1 MLRLLQHVQ
10 KGMRI
15 GPGHLHL
22 SADDV
27 GEFVENLHADRTA
40 NGDNRIRSNL
50 PSQRSD
56 LVDRHGVDKVKLL
69 SPLSLP

>member
-1 MLRLLQHVQ
+1 
-10 KGMRI
+10 
-15 GPGHLHL
+15 
-22 SADDV
+22 
-27 GEFVENLHADRTA
+27 
-40 NGDNRIRSNL
+40 L